1 MAKVNFD
8 KHIWEGWTVRHFIE
22 EFEPIVATIMS
33 NNAIVK
39 PFSNSKELAK
49 WCVDNQP
56 YYKKVIPDIV
66 DYFSDK
72 YNIY

>member
-33 NNAIVK
+33 NNVIVK

-49 WCVDNQP
+49 LCVDNQP
-56 YYKKVIPDIV
+56 YYKKVIPDV
-66 DYFSDK
+66 VNYFSDK